1 VTARW
6 GKRGLGAAL
15 VALLAL
21 GCERDPLDVPCPEAG
36 VGELVV
42 TEIRGT
48 QAGEDLDGEWIEIFN
63 RSGQPVDL
71 LGLRVRLSTLN
82 GGSRNEFIVRRSL
95 QVANDSYVTLGRF
108 LDGSAPE
115 HVNYG
120 YAGELDRE
128 INSTGAIQLFACG
141 FEVDQVIYRSLP
153 STGTLALDG
162 AIVPPD
168 ATANDLEENFC
179 VDENGRG
186 TPQQENPPCS

>member
-1 VTARW
+1 VTERW
-6 GKRGLGAAL
+6 GKHGLGAAL
-15 VALLAL
+15 LALLAL

-42 TEIRGT
+42 TEVRAAQGD
-48 QAGEDLDGEWIEIFN
+48 EDLEGEWIEIFN

-71 LGLRVRLSTLN
+71 LGLRVRLSTLD
-82 GGSRNEFIVRRSL
+82 GGSRNELTVRRPL
-95 QVANDSYVTLGRF
+95 QVASDAYVTLGRF
-108 LDGSAPE
+108 FDGQAPE

-120 YAGELDRE
+120 YAAEIDRE

-162 AIVPPD
+162 AVVPPD
-168 ATANDLEENFC
+168 ASANDLEDNFC
-179 VDENGRG
+179 VDDNSRG